1 MATSPW
7 GARVPGR
14 LPESERALV
23 PARRWAALLNQP
35 ITLVTVTAETRARG
49 DGTDSRFC
57 FGPLDPA
64 DYLGDLADELRSS
77 GATVSTL
84 VLADR
89 LSPASGLR
97 QHLRSDRSALVVA
110 STSSRTNLR
119 AVLLRSVAA
128 MIVDNSRVPVLL
140 LPPTRPHLVA

>member
-1 MATSPW
+1 VTS
-7 GARVPGR
+7 
-14 LPESERALV
+14 ES
-23 PARRWAALLNQP
+23 
-35 ITLVTVTAETRARG
+35 RARG
-49 DGTDSRFC
+49 DATDRRFD

-110 STSSRTNLR
+110 STSSRTNFR

-140 LPPTRPHLVA
+140 LPPTRPRLVA